1 MSARVS
7 ISQITT
13 VSASFADDLDAY
25 RAAGADG
32 IGIWEFKLAEDS
44 LERFRQSG
52 LVAATAVPAVPS
64 VLPLPLMEG
73 PEDPEE
79 RVAAIRAG
87 IRRLA
92 PFEPPCVLFLTGPG
106 EDRTAILNGLRAIA
120 DEGQR
125 WGVRVALEPIQ
136 REFAHLWTTVSSL
149 DEAAALIAESGAD
162 VGLMYDTW
170 HLCREPIEQIERHRD
185 RIYGV
190 HIADWREPTRHTNDR
205 VLPGDG
211 VVEFRPILEALRWD
225 GLFDLE
231 IFSEAELPG
240 SLWREDPNKVATQ
253 GVQKLRKVLA
263 SASTATVNRA
273 GP

>member
-1 MSARVS
+1 MSSRLS

-13 VSASFADDLDAY
+13 VSAPFDADLDAY

-44 LERFRQSG
+44 LEGFRQSG
-52 LVAATAVPAVPS
+52 LAAATAVPAVPS
-64 VLPLPLMEG
+64 ILPLPLMEG
-73 PEDPEE
+73 PENPAE
-79 RVAAIRAG
+79 RVEAICAG

-106 EDRTAILNGLRAIA
+106 ENRAAILDGLSAIA

-125 WGVRVALEPIQ
+125 SGVRVALEPIQ
-136 REFAHLWTTVSSL
+136 REFAHLWTIVSSL
-149 DEAAALIAESGAD
+149 DEAAALIAEAGAD

-170 HLCREPIEQIERHRD
+170 HLWSEPLEQIERHRD

-190 HIADWREPTRHTNDR
+190 HVADRREPTRNTNDR

-211 VVEFRPILEALRWD
+211 VIEFGPIFEALRWD

-231 IFSEAELPG
+231 IFSDAELPG
-240 SLWREDPNKVATQ
+240 SLWQQDPIEVAAR
-253 GVQKLRKVLA
+253 GVEKLRRVVVTEPFNQAK
-263 SASTATVNRA
+263 
-273 GP
+273 P

>member
-1 MSARVS
+1 MSSRVS

-13 VSASFADDLDAY
+13 VSGSFASDLDAY

-32 IGIWEFKLAEDS
+32 IGVWEFKLAEDS

-52 LVAATAVPAVPS
+52 LAAATAVTAVPS
-64 VLPLPLMEG
+64 ILPLPLMEG
-73 PEDPEE
+73 PQDPEV
-79 RVAAIRAG
+79 RVEAICAG

-106 EDRTAILNGLRAIA
+106 EDRAAVLEGMRAIA
-120 DEGQR
+120 EEGAR
-125 WGVRVALEPIQ
+125 SGVRVALEPIQ
-136 REFAHLWTTVSSL
+136 REFADLWTIVSSL
-149 DEAAALIAESGAD
+149 DEAAALVAESGAD
-162 VGLMYDTW
+162 IGLMYDTW
-170 HLCREPIEQIERHRD
+170 HLWREPVEQIERHRD

-211 VVEFRPILEALRWD
+211 SIDFEPILKALRWD

-231 IFSEAELPG
+231 IFSDAQLPD
-240 SLWREDPNKVATQ
+240 SLWNDDPGEVAER
-253 GVQKLRKVLA
+253 GIERLR
-263 SASTATVNRA
+263 ATVTA
-273 GP
+273 SD